1 MLTSQMEKAYNDQIQ
16 AEMYSAYM
24 YLSMSSYFDSID
36 LPGFA
41 SWFRV
46 QYQEEVYHALKFYDY
61 VTERGGRVRLGSINA
76 PPGDWDEPIAAFGA
90 ALEHERMVTGL
101 INELMN
107 LAIEVH
113 DHASRSFLQW
123 YVDEQV
129 EEESTADAI
138 IRKLRM
144 VGGDGAGML
153 FLDNEL
159 ATRVFTPPAAG

>member
-24 YLSMSSYFDSID
+24 YLSMSSYFDSIN

-76 PPGDWDEPIAAFGA
+76 PPGDWDAPVEAFQA
-90 ALEHERMVTGL
+90 ALGHERMVTGL

-129 EEESTADAI
+129 EEEASAEAI
-138 IRKLRM
+138 IQQLTM
-144 VGGDGAGML
+144 VNGEGAGML
-153 FLDNEL
+153 FLDKEL
-159 ATRVFTPPAAG
+159 GARVFTPPANG